1 MTNCLCQSTS
11 DESASYSLSR
21 CISSVLN
28 TRGKKRV
35 NHLML
40 RFLLSGPRFE
50 GMLILGERPLA
61 RQERLILT
69 DDLLPSIF
77 RPIFGGSD

>member
-1 MTNCLCQSTS
+1 
-11 DESASYSLSR
+11 
-21 CISSVLN
+21 
-28 TRGKKRV
+28 
-35 NHLML
+35 ML

-69 DDLLPSIF
+69 TGDVEFAFERSAWGVSI
-77 RPIFGGSD
+77 RGQS